1 MTQKEFLA
9 TLVQELPPT
18 LSPHPFSIEEIKNS
32 FTDASNSWKSNKRR
46 KGAGYIYQC
55 QHQHKNGKLC
65 KRDVFWKCGNLDFH
79 CKYHFGDTQKKKRSA
94 PVITIDEEYR

>member
-1 MTQKEFLA
+1 MNHKEFLA

-18 LSPHPFSIEEIKNS
+18 PSQHPFSIEEIKNS
-32 FTDASNSWKSNKRR
+32 FTDASVHWKSNKRR

-65 KRDVFWKCGNLDFH
+65 KRDVHWHHGNMELI
-79 CKYHFGDTQKKKRSA
+79 CKYHFFDYQKKKRSP
-94 PVITIDEEYR
+94 PVITIDEEYL